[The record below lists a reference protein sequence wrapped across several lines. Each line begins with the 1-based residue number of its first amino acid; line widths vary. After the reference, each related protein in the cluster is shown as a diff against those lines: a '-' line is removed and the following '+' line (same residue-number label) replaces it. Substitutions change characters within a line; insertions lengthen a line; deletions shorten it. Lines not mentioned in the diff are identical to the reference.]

1 MSWRAARSLDQLLS
15 EVNAAAPNRGKAA
28 DGTIGDQAH
37 AARASDHNP
46 NAAGVVRARDF
57 THDPE
62 HGCDAGQL
70 AERIRQLGIAGHPAL
85 QAGAYVIWNHRIASA
100 TLDGAPWDWEPY
112 SGTNGHTHHC
122 HVSVSTAP
130 AGYDSTKKW
139 GVMSRP
145 PKPSKPNHVTA
156 ARKLLQQ
163 AAGELDQAPAGRKVV
178 HAVADSVRK
187 LLQLLPDR

>member
-62 HGCDAGQL
+62 HGCDAGAI
-70 AERIRQLGIAGHPAL
+70 AEAIRKARDPRVK
-85 QAGAYVIWNHRIASA
+85 YVIWNKRLFSA
-100 TLDGAPWDWEPY
+100 TRAAWSWQEYTGDNP
-112 SGTNGHTHHC
+112 HQK
-122 HVSVSTAP
+122 HVHISVR
-130 AGYDSTKKW
+130 D
-139 GVMSRP
+139 
-145 PKPSKPNHVTA
+145 
-156 ARKLLQQ
+156 
-163 AAGELDQAPAGRKVV
+163 D
-178 HAVADSVRK
+178 VADAQPWPISSS
-187 LLQLLPDR
+187 